1 MDIVIKVCTNEY
13 YVKNRG
19 GEKMQVFYDSRQ
31 IPSDKSLTGNKK
43 YSDLLYG
50 YLQVVSEREEGTNIR
65 YIEKKNLKF
74 TKIAADLQISRQTV
88 ASRLNNL
95 IDMGLLRYDE
105 VKKRYEFITIQK
117 DLAALLPKPTVRI
130 LCNTLRER
138 SLSILA
144 YLLKSYFQHGQKPFN
159 INIDILKAQV
169 GLSSANRGTNNEV
182 ITDTLILLKKL
193 GFIDYKVVKEM
204 DKVSGGFKT
213 VYILLSVD
221 NYIDWTGGN

>member
-1 MDIVIKVCTNEY
+1 
-13 YVKNRG
+13 
-19 GEKMQVFYDSRQ
+19 MQVFYDSRQ

-50 YLQVVSEREEGTNIR
+50 YLQVVSEREEETNIR

-95 IDMGLLRYDE
+95 IDMGLLKYDE

>member
-1 MDIVIKVCTNEY
+1 MLKI
-13 YVKNRG
+13 G

-50 YLQVVSEREEGTNIR
+50 YLQVMSDREEGTDIR

-74 TKIAADLQISRQTV
+74 TKIAEDLQISRQTV

-95 IDMGLLRYDE
+95 IDMGLLKYDE
-105 VKKRYEFITIQK
+105 IKKRYEFITIQK

>member
-1 MDIVIKVCTNEY
+1 
-13 YVKNRG
+13 
-19 GEKMQVFYDSRQ
+19 MQVFYDSRQ

-50 YLQVVSEREEGTNIR
+50 YLQVVSEREEETNIR

-95 IDMGLLRYDE
+95 IDMGLLKYDE
-105 VKKRYEFITIQK
+105 AKKRYEFITIQK

>member
-1 MDIVIKVCTNEY
+1 MLKI
-13 YVKNRG
+13 G

-50 YLQVVSEREEGTNIR
+50 YLQVMSEREESTDIR

-74 TKIAADLQISRQTV
+74 TKIAEDLQISRQTV

-95 IDMGLLRYDE
+95 IDMGLLKYDE
-105 VKKRYEFITIQK
+105 IKKRYEFITIQK

>member
-65 YIEKKNLKF
+65 YIDKKNLKF

-95 IDMGLLRYDE
+95 IDMGLLKYDE

-159 INIDILKAQV
+159 INIDVLKAQV

-221 NYIDWTGGN
+221 NYIDWTGGI

>member
-1 MDIVIKVCTNEY
+1 MNIMLKI
-13 YVKNRG
+13 G

-95 IDMGLLRYDE
+95 IDMGLLKYDE

-182 ITDTLILLKKL
+182 ITDTLVLLKKL
-193 GFIDYKVVKEM
+193 GCIDYKVVKEM

-221 NYIDWTGGN
+221 NYIDWTGGI

>member
-1 MDIVIKVCTNEY
+1 MLKI
-13 YVKNRG
+13 G

-50 YLQVVSEREEGTNIR
+50 YLQVVSEREEETNIR

-95 IDMGLLRYDE
+95 IDMGLLKYNE

-221 NYIDWTGGN
+221 NYIDWTGGI

>member
-1 MDIVIKVCTNEY
+1 MNIMLKI
-13 YVKNRG
+13 G

-95 IDMGLLRYDE
+95 IDMGLLKYDE

-130 LCNTLRER
+130 LCNTLSER

-144 YLLKSYFQHGQKPFN
+144 YLLKSYCQHGQKPFN

-221 NYIDWTGGN
+221 NYIDWTGGI

>member
-159 INIDILKAQV
+159 INIDVLKAQV

-213 VYILLSVD
+213 VYVLLSVD
-221 NYIDWTGGN
+221 NYIVWTGGM

>member
-1 MDIVIKVCTNEY
+1 MNIMLKI
-13 YVKNRG
+13 G

-50 YLQVVSEREEGTNIR
+50 YLQVVSEREEETNIR

-95 IDMGLLRYDE
+95 IDMGLLKYDE

-221 NYIDWTGGN
+221 NYIDWTGGI

>member
-1 MDIVIKVCTNEY
+1 MLKI
-13 YVKNRG
+13 G

-95 IDMGLLRYDE
+95 IDMGLLKYDE

-144 YLLKSYFQHGQKPFN
+144 YLLKRYFQHGQKPFN

-221 NYIDWTGGN
+221 NYIDWTGGI

>member
-1 MDIVIKVCTNEY
+1 MNIMLKI
-13 YVKNRG
+13 G

-95 IDMGLLRYDE
+95 IDMGLLKYDE

-130 LCNTLRER
+130 LCNTLREM

-221 NYIDWTGGN
+221 NYIDWTGDI

>member
-1 MDIVIKVCTNEY
+1 
-13 YVKNRG
+13 
-19 GEKMQVFYDSRQ
+19 MQVFYDSRQ

-50 YLQVVSEREEGTNIR
+50 YLQVVSEREEETNIR

-95 IDMGLLRYDE
+95 IDMGLLKYNE

-221 NYIDWTGGN
+221 NYIDWTGGI

>member
-1 MDIVIKVCTNEY
+1 MLKI
-13 YVKNRG
+13 G

-50 YLQVVSEREEGTNIR
+50 YLQVVSEREEETNIR

-95 IDMGLLRYDE
+95 IDMGLLKYDE

-144 YLLKSYFQHGQKPFN
+144 YLLKSYFQHGQKSFN

-204 DKVSGGFKT
+204 DKISGGFKT

>member
-1 MDIVIKVCTNEY
+1 M
-13 YVKNRG
+13 
-19 GEKMQVFYDSRQ
+19 
-31 IPSDKSLTGNKK
+31 
-43 YSDLLYG
+43 
-50 YLQVVSEREEGTNIR
+50 
-65 YIEKKNLKF
+65 KF

-95 IDMGLLRYDE
+95 IDMGLLKYDE

-204 DKVSGGFKT
+204 ESGRPQKQIGMNIKYSADLKVAGTPYLIIDGHEVRGAIT
-213 VYILLSVD
+213 
-221 NYIDWTGGN
+221 NYNRLKAELD

>member
-1 MDIVIKVCTNEY
+1 M
-13 YVKNRG
+13 
-19 GEKMQVFYDSRQ
+19 
-31 IPSDKSLTGNKK
+31 
-43 YSDLLYG
+43 
-50 YLQVVSEREEGTNIR
+50 
-65 YIEKKNLKF
+65 
-74 TKIAADLQISRQTV
+74 
-88 ASRLNNL
+88 
-95 IDMGLLRYDE
+95 
-105 VKKRYEFITIQK
+105 
-117 DLAALLPKPTVRI
+117 
-130 LCNTLRER
+130 
-138 SLSILA
+138 SILA

-221 NYIDWTGGN
+221 NYIDWTGGI

>member
-1 MDIVIKVCTNEY
+1 MNIMLKI
-13 YVKNRG
+13 G

-95 IDMGLLRYDE
+95 IDMGLLKYDE

-130 LCNTLRER
+130 LYNTLRER

-221 NYIDWTGGN
+221 NYIDWTGGI

>member
-1 MDIVIKVCTNEY
+1 MLKI
-13 YVKNRG
+13 G

-95 IDMGLLRYDE
+95 IDMGLLKYDE

-169 GLSSANRGTNNEV
+169 GLSSANRGINNEV

-221 NYIDWTGGN
+221 NYIDWTGGI

>member
-1 MDIVIKVCTNEY
+1 MLKI
-13 YVKNRG
+13 G

-50 YLQVVSEREEGTNIR
+50 YLQVVSEREEATNIR

-95 IDMGLLRYDE
+95 IDMGLLKYDE

-144 YLLKSYFQHGQKPFN
+144 YLLKSYFQHGQKPFS

>member
-1 MDIVIKVCTNEY
+1 MNIMLKI
-13 YVKNRG
+13 G

-95 IDMGLLRYDE
+95 IDMGLLKYDE

-144 YLLKSYFQHGQKPFN
+144 YLLKSYFQHGQKSFN

>member
-1 MDIVIKVCTNEY
+1 MLKI
-13 YVKNRG
+13 G

-50 YLQVVSEREEGTNIR
+50 YLQVVSEREEETNIR
-65 YIEKKNLKF
+65 YIDKKNLKF

-138 SLSILA
+138 SLSMLA

>member
-1 MDIVIKVCTNEY
+1 
-13 YVKNRG
+13 
-19 GEKMQVFYDSRQ
+19 MQVFYDSRQ

-95 IDMGLLRYDE
+95 IDMGLLKYDE

-130 LCNTLRER
+130 LCNTSRER

-221 NYIDWTGGN
+221 NYIDWTGDI

>member
-1 MDIVIKVCTNEY
+1 MLKI
-13 YVKNRG
+13 G

-50 YLQVVSEREEGTNIR
+50 YLQVVSEREEETNIR

-95 IDMGLLRYDE
+95 IDMGLLKYDE

-138 SLSILA
+138 SLTILA

-159 INIDILKAQV
+159 INIDVLKAQV

-193 GFIDYKVVKEM
+193 GFIDYKIVKEM

>member
-1 MDIVIKVCTNEY
+1 MNIMLKI
-13 YVKNRG
+13 G

-95 IDMGLLRYDE
+95 IDMGLLKYDE

-130 LCNTLRER
+130 LCNTLGER

-144 YLLKSYFQHGQKPFN
+144 YLLKSYFQHGQKPLN

-221 NYIDWTGGN
+221 NYIDWTGGI

>member
-1 MDIVIKVCTNEY
+1 MNIMLKI
-13 YVKNRG
+13 G

-74 TKIAADLQISRQTV
+74 TKIAEDLQISRQTV

-95 IDMGLLRYDE
+95 IDMGLLKYNE

-221 NYIDWTGGN
+221 NYIDWTGGI

>member
-1 MDIVIKVCTNEY
+1 MDTVIKVCTNEY

-95 IDMGLLRYDE
+95 IDMGLLKYDE

-159 INIDILKAQV
+159 INIDVLKAQV

-204 DKVSGGFKT
+204 DKISGGFKT

>member
-1 MDIVIKVCTNEY
+1 
-13 YVKNRG
+13 
-19 GEKMQVFYDSRQ
+19 MQVFYDSRQ

-50 YLQVVSEREEGTNIR
+50 YLQVMSDREEGTDIR
-65 YIEKKNLKF
+65 YIEKRNLKF
-74 TKIAADLQISRQTV
+74 TKIAEDLQISRQTV

-95 IDMGLLRYDE
+95 IDMGLLKYDE
-105 VKKRYEFITIQK
+105 IKKRYEFITIQK

>member
-1 MDIVIKVCTNEY
+1 
-13 YVKNRG
+13 
-19 GEKMQVFYDSRQ
+19 MQVFYDSRQ

-50 YLQVVSEREEGTNIR
+50 YLQVVSEREEETNIR

-95 IDMGLLRYDE
+95 IDMGLLKYDE

-138 SLSILA
+138 SLTILA

-204 DKVSGGFKT
+204 DKISGGFKT

>member
-1 MDIVIKVCTNEY
+1 MNIMLKI
-13 YVKNRG
+13 G

-65 YIEKKNLKF
+65 YIEKENLKF

-95 IDMGLLRYDE
+95 IDMGLLKYDE

-144 YLLKSYFQHGQKPFN
+144 YLLKSYFQHGQKPLN
-159 INIDILKAQV
+159 INIDVLKAQV

-221 NYIDWTGGN
+221 NYIDWTGGI

>member
-1 MDIVIKVCTNEY
+1 MLKI
-13 YVKNRG
+13 G
-19 GEKMQVFYDSRQ
+19 GEKMQAFYDSRQ

-50 YLQVVSEREEGTNIR
+50 YLQVVSEREEETNIR

-95 IDMGLLRYDE
+95 IDMGLLKYDE

-144 YLLKSYFQHGQKPFN
+144 YLLKSYFQHGQKSFN

-204 DKVSGGFKT
+204 DKASGGFKT

>member
-1 MDIVIKVCTNEY
+1 
-13 YVKNRG
+13 
-19 GEKMQVFYDSRQ
+19 MQVFYDSRQ

-50 YLQVVSEREEGTNIR
+50 YLQVMSDREEGTDIR

-74 TKIAADLQISRQTV
+74 TKIAEDLQISRQTV

-95 IDMGLLRYDE
+95 IDMGLLKYDE
-105 VKKRYEFITIQK
+105 IKKRYEFITIQK

>member
-1 MDIVIKVCTNEY
+1 MLKI
-13 YVKNRG
+13 G

-95 IDMGLLRYDE
+95 IDMGLLKYDE

-130 LCNTLRER
+130 LCNTLSER

-221 NYIDWTGGN
+221 NYIDWTGGI

>member
-1 MDIVIKVCTNEY
+1 MNIMLKI
-13 YVKNRG
+13 G

-95 IDMGLLRYDE
+95 IDMGLLKYD
-105 VKKRYEFITIQK
+105 
-117 DLAALLPKPTVRI
+117 
-130 LCNTLRER
+130 
-138 SLSILA
+138 
-144 YLLKSYFQHGQKPFN
+144 
-159 INIDILKAQV
+159 
-169 GLSSANRGTNNEV
+169 
-182 ITDTLILLKKL
+182 
-193 GFIDYKVVKEM
+193 
-204 DKVSGGFKT
+204 
-213 VYILLSVD
+213 
-221 NYIDWTGGN
+221 

>member
-1 MDIVIKVCTNEY
+1 
-13 YVKNRG
+13 
-19 GEKMQVFYDSRQ
+19 MQVFYDSRQ

-50 YLQVVSEREEGTNIR
+50 YLQVMSDREEGTDIR

-74 TKIAADLQISRQTV
+74 TKIAEDLQISRQTV

-95 IDMGLLRYDE
+95 IDMGLLKYDE
-105 VKKRYEFITIQK
+105 IKKRYEFITIQK

-204 DKVSGGFKT
+204 DKISGGFKT

>member
-1 MDIVIKVCTNEY
+1 MNIMLKI
-13 YVKNRG
+13 G

-95 IDMGLLRYDE
+95 IDMGLLKYDE

-159 INIDILKAQV
+159 INIDVLKAQV

-221 NYIDWTGGN
+221 NYIVWTGGM

>member
-1 MDIVIKVCTNEY
+1 MNIMLKIE
-13 YVKNRG
+13 

-95 IDMGLLRYDE
+95 IDMGLLKYDE

-159 INIDILKAQV
+159 INIDVLKAQV

>member
-1 MDIVIKVCTNEY
+1 MLKI
-13 YVKNRG
+13 G

-95 IDMGLLRYDE
+95 IDMGLLKYDE

-138 SLSILA
+138 CLSILA

>member
-1 MDIVIKVCTNEY
+1 MLKI
-13 YVKNRG
+13 G

-95 IDMGLLRYDE
+95 IDMGLLKYDE

-117 DLAALLPKPTVRI
+117 DLATLLPKPTVRI

-193 GFIDYKVVKEM
+193 GFIDYKVIKEM

-221 NYIDWTGGN
+221 NYIDWTGGI